1 MGIHKSDFV
10 LYPVS
15 LSISSLKRRSFKR
28 KQGNINMHIIHLSF
42 LQVAGY
48 LTIQDTEENNP
59 MLLPVL
65 LPFSLLAVFPPVKIL
80 RKTVVKLLYSNY
92 TSTKQR
98 SIFSWIPLKNI
109 SHNTKTQSNHC
120 LACWEHTG
128 KYLGRQSS

>member
-1 MGIHKSDFV
+1 
-10 LYPVS
+10 
-15 LSISSLKRRSFKR
+15 
-28 KQGNINMHIIHLSF
+28 MHIIHLSF

-98 SIFSWIPLKNI
+98 RIFSWIPLKNKPQYQDPI
-109 SHNTKTQSNHC
+109 KS
-120 LACWEHTG
+120 LPG
-128 KYLGRQSS
+128 LLGAYRKVFG